1 MILLV
6 LTLFVLLFLNMP
18 VAFAIAGASLVFL
31 TVVGK
36 YPLVL
41 MIQQMFNG
49 TDSFVFLAV
58 PFFVLAGGLMEQGK
72 ISDKLVALSSSL
84 MDRFTGGFAMATS
97 LASMIF
103 ASISGSGPA
112 TTAAI
117 GGITIPALIER
128 GYKKEWVTGFQ
139 AAAGSIG
146 PIIPPSITM
155 VIFGA
160 MAGTSIGAMF
170 IGGIIPGVLIGLSL
184 MVAGYFHAKKV
195 GVPKSTATHSM
206 GEVLKKLKEAAWALG
221 MPVLI
226 LGGILGGIFTPTEAA
241 VVSVVYALIVA
252 FFVYRTLRLSDLPK
266 IFMDTAVISAV
277 IMIILANA
285 AGFAWILSAEQG
297 PQMAVA
303 LLKAITDNRYVTL
316 LIINIILLILGCFID
331 TTSIIIMTVP
341 VLVPL
346 ARSMNIDLV
355 HLGVMATVNLCI
367 GMVTPPLGLTLFT
380 ACAMTK
386 VSISDT
392 ARWLIPILSGM
403 IIVLLLITYFPWF
416 VLVLPNLIMK

>member
-1 MILLV
+1 MILIIFS
-6 LTLFVLLFLNMP
+6 LFILLFLNVP
-18 VAFAIAGASLVFL
+18 VAFALAGASLIFL
-31 TVVGK
+31 IAVGK
-36 YPLVL
+36 YPLILIV
-41 MIQQMFNG
+41 QQMFNG

-58 PFFVLAGGLMEQGK
+58 PFFILSGTIMERGG
-72 ISDKLVALSSSL
+72 ISEKLVSLSSAI

-117 GGITIPALIER
+117 GGITIPALVER
-128 GYKKEWVTGFQ
+128 GYHKAWVTGFQ

-160 MAGTSIGAMF
+160 MAGTSIGALF
-170 IGGIIPGVLIGLSL
+170 IAGIVPGILVGISL
-184 MVAGYFHAKKV
+184 MVSGYFHAKNM
-195 GVPKSTATHSM
+195 GVPKLLTQYS
-206 GEVLKKLKEAAWALG
+206 LQDILRYCKEALWALG

-226 LGGILGGIFTPTEAA
+226 LGGILGGVFTPTEAA
-241 VVSVVYALIVA
+241 VVAVVYALIISFA
-252 FFVYRTLRLSDLPK
+252 VYRTLKISDIPG
-266 IFMDTAVISAV
+266 IFMDSAVISAV

-297 PQMAVA
+297 PQTAVA
-303 LLKAITDNRYVTL
+303 VLKALTENKYITL
-316 LIINIILLILGCFID
+316 FIINVALLILGCFID
-331 TTSIIIMTVP
+331 TTSILIMTVP
-341 VLVPL
+341 VLVPI
-346 ARSMNIDLV
+346 ANSMGIDLV
-355 HLGVMATVNLCI
+355 HLGCVITVNLCI

-386 VSISDT
+386 ISIAET
-392 ARWLIPILSGM
+392 TKWLFPIIMGM
-403 IIVLLLITYFPWF
+403 LVVLAIVTYFPS
-416 VLVLPNLIMK
+416 LVLFLPRLLMK

>member
-1 MILLV
+1 
-6 LTLFVLLFLNMP
+6 
-18 VAFAIAGASLVFL
+18 
-31 TVVGK
+31 
-36 YPLVL
+36 
-41 MIQQMFNG
+41 
-49 TDSFVFLAV
+49 
-58 PFFVLAGGLMEQGK
+58 
-72 ISDKLVALSSSL
+72 
-84 MDRFTGGFAMATS
+84 
-97 LASMIF
+97 
-103 ASISGSGPA
+103 
-112 TTAAI
+112 
-117 GGITIPALIER
+117 
-128 GYKKEWVTGFQ
+128 
-139 AAAGSIG
+139 
-146 PIIPPSITM
+146 
-155 VIFGA
+155 
-160 MAGTSIGAMF
+160 
-170 IGGIIPGVLIGLSL
+170 
-184 MVAGYFHAKKV
+184 MVAGYLHAKKV

-252 FFVYRTLRLSDLPK
+252 FFVYRTLKLSDLPK

-392 ARWLIPILSGM
+392 ARWLLPILSGM
-403 IIVLLLITYFPWF
+403 IIVLLLITYFPWL